1 MSDEL
6 QAAAQAIALE
16 FGIAPCT
23 AHTWLTKE
31 DGVLARAQRIL
42 RSLRVGGHT
51 KVLLR
56 YSYGIVRELEQPTA
70 GESADLDENSR
81 HAVLVNAAKS
91 DAAARR
97 AFDHF
102 LMEDTLATRAAYIRA
117 VREQSVTAMLLAT
130 ALETSPPGIWGR
142 YQDHVVQSLKRE
154 CEQARA
160 REHRW
165 R

>member
-6 QAAAQAIALE
+6 QEAEQAVALE

-31 DGVLARAQRIL
+31 DGVLTRAQRIL
-42 RSLRVGGHT
+42 QVLRVGGHT

-56 YSYGIVRELEQPTA
+56 YSYGIVRELELPTCH
-70 GESADLDENSR
+70 ESVHLDENAR
-81 HAVLVNAAKS
+81 HAVLVNAAKA
-91 DAAARR
+91 DAAAKR

-102 LMEDTLATRAAYIRA
+102 LMEDTPATRAAYTRA
-117 VREQSVTAMLLAT
+117 VREQSVAGMLLVT
-130 ALETSPPGIWGR
+130 ALEASPPAIWGR
-142 YQDHVVQSLKRE
+142 YEDHVVRSLKRE
-154 CEQARA
+154 CAQERGSQ
-160 REHRW
+160 HRC

>member
-6 QAAAQAIALE
+6 QEAVQAIARE

-42 RSLRVGGHT
+42 RALRVGGHT

-70 GESADLDENSR
+70 GESAEIDENSA
-81 HAVLVNAAKS
+81 HTVLVNVAKA

-102 LMEDTLATRAAYIRA
+102 LMEDTPATRAAYIRA
-117 VREQSVTAMLLAT
+117 AREQSVTGMLLVT
-130 ALETSPPGIWGR
+130 ALETSPPGIWGS
-142 YQDHVVQSLKRE
+142 YEDHVVRSLRRE
-154 CEQARA
+154 CAQERGSQ
-160 REHRW
+160 HRC

>member
-42 RSLRVGGHT
+42 RALRVGGHT

-70 GESADLDENSR
+70 GESAGTDEDSR
-81 HAVLVNAAKS
+81 HAVLVNAAKA
-91 DAAARR
+91 DAAAKR

-102 LMEDTLATRAAYIRA
+102 LMEDTPATRAAYMRA
-117 VREQSVTAMLLAT
+117 VREQSVTGMLLVT

-142 YQDHVVQSLKRE
+142 YEDHAVYSLKRE
-154 CEQARA
+154 YAQARGT
-160 REHRW
+160 EHQSH
-165 R
+165 